1 MGASRPEAVGGSE
14 TLAGP
19 PTPGAPR
26 GHWLQDRPLMC
37 PQQKGE
43 EVGGGWCRNLL
54 VWTEC
59 PPSAPS
65 VWVFGGALRAA
76 EGWMR
81 S

>member
-43 EVGGGWCRNLL
+43 EVGGGGAGTCWSGRNVPQVHPLCGCLEGLSELL
-54 VWTEC
+54 RV
-59 PPSAPS
+59 
-65 VWVFGGALRAA
+65 G
-76 EGWMR
+76 
-81 S
+81 